1 MKINPHYQHRL
12 VLFCGPSGSGKTT
25 IVHHLMQQFASMR
38 FSISATTRPRRDSE
52 EDGRD
57 YYFLSV
63 EEFKARLAA
72 GDFLEWEEV
81 YQDRFYGTLKSEVER
96 ILNNDHIALFDVD
109 VEGGLQIKKYFG
121 RRLLDVF
128 VMPPS
133 VDELHRRLVARA
145 TESDESLMK
154 RLSKAEKEMQYA
166 FRFNYVIVNT
176 DLEVAKAEAVAKVK
190 AFLSDEIPDPD
201 ESMTSP
207 ESENK

>member
-1 MKINPHYQHRL
+1 MKINPQYRHRL

-25 IVHHLMQQFASMR
+25 IVHHLMQQFPTMR
-38 FSISATTRPRRDSE
+38 FSISATTRPRRNSE
-52 EDGRD
+52 EHGKD

-63 EEFKARLAA
+63 EEFKDRLAA

-81 YQDRFYGTLKSEVER
+81 YPDRFYGTLRSEVER

-109 VEGGLQIKKYFG
+109 VEGGLQIRKVFG
-121 RRLLDVF
+121 SRLLDVF

-145 TESDESLMK
+145 TESEESLLK

-166 FRFNYVIVNT
+166 FRFNHVIVNT
-176 DLEVAKAEAVAKVK
+176 DLEVAKAEAVEKVR
-190 AFLSDEIPDPD
+190 AFLTDEIPDPE
-201 ESMTSP
+201 ESSSSP
-207 ESENK
+207 ES

>member
-1 MKINPHYQHRL
+1 MKINPQFQHRL

-25 IVHHLMQQFASMR
+25 IVHHLMQEFPSMR

-52 EDGRD
+52 EHGKD

-63 EEFKARLAA
+63 EEFKSRLES

-81 YQDRFYGTLKSEVER
+81 YPDRFYGTLKSEVER

-109 VEGGLQIKKYFG
+109 VEGGLQIKKFFG
-121 RRLLDVF
+121 RQLLDVF

-133 VDELHRRLVARA
+133 VDELHKRLVARA
-145 TESDESLMK
+145 TESEESLMK

-166 FRFNYVIVNT
+166 FRFNQVIVNT
-176 DLEVAKAEAVAKVK
+176 DLDTAKREAVEKVR
-190 AFLSDEIPDPD
+190 AFLADEIPDQD
-201 ESMTSP
+201 ESLSP
-207 ESENK
+207 LE